1 MDFFAVKVAGS
12 DVILG
17 ICKEVFIWTDS
28 QYDVTSINFNSK
40 KVREDEIF
48 VGQDILQMFSGV
60 SKDYKYVKFPHPI

>member
-1 MDFFAVKVAGS
+1 MLSSWTFLLLKLPEVTSYWESVKR
-12 DVILG
+12 
-17 ICKEVFIWTDS
+17 FS